1 MVKKKGE
8 CVLENPK
15 FLFWGAIVIQVSD
28 AWIVELR
35 ERGKLRAGT
44 HSGIRE
50 LPIIRC
56 TSVYGAHESGAAGRF
71 L

>member
-1 MVKKKGE
+1 
-8 CVLENPK
+8 
-15 FLFWGAIVIQVSD
+15 VIQVSD